1 MKNRI
6 FNYIL
11 TFMFLSCLCI
21 KAIAQN
27 VEVESKLQQYTI
39 RIGDQTKLFLTV
51 RQPAAAHVN
60 FPKLTDTITGKI
72 QIVNIGKP
80 DTTQDKSDP
89 KKITVIQSYTI
100 TCFDAG
106 TQTIPSFAF
115 DTAGGVIKTYELT
128 LQVETVKVDTTKAI
142 YDIKQPLAVSYTFF
156 DWFRD
161 NWYWVALPVAAILFI
176 AWLIW
181 YLRKRPKNEPVIQIV
196 KPGLPP
202 HEIALN
208 KLRELIEL
216 KLWQQEEFKGYYSE
230 LSDIIRE
237 YLEKRYLI
245 KAHEKTTDEILA
257 GLRYLGIAN
266 EDKNL
271 LRQVLT
277 LADLVKF
284 AKEKPLPAENE
295 QAMYDA
301 MNFVVN
307 TQQFEQTEK
316 TKGGSGYV

>member
-1 MKNRI
+1 MKNRF

-11 TFMFLSCLCI
+11 TFMFLACFCF
-21 KAIAQN
+21 KAAAQN
-27 VEVESKLQQYTI
+27 IEVESKLQQYTI

-51 RQPAAAHVN
+51 HQPASAHVG
-60 FPKLTDTITGKI
+60 FPKLADTITGKI

-80 DTTQDKSDP
+80 DTSQDKSDP
-89 KKITVIQSYTI
+89 KSITIIKSYTI

-115 DTAGGVIKTYELT
+115 DTAGGVLKTYELT

-156 DWFRD
+156 DWLRD
-161 NWYWVALPVAAILFI
+161 NWYWVALPVVGVLLVI
-176 AWLIW
+176 WLIW
-181 YLRKRPKNEPVIQIV
+181 YLRKRPKKEPAVQTV
-196 KPGLPP
+196 KPALPP

-216 KLWQQEEFKGYYSE
+216 KLWQQEEFKRYYSE

-237 YLEKRYLI
+237 YLEKRYMI
-245 KAHEKTTDEILA
+245 KTHEKTTDEIF
-257 GLRYLGIAN
+257 GSLRYIGITN
-266 EDKNL
+266 EDRNL
-271 LRQVLT
+271 LRQILT

-284 AKEKPLPAENE
+284 AKGKPLPAENE
-295 QAMYDA
+295 QSMYNA
-301 MNFVVN
+301 INFVIQ
-307 TQQFEQTEK
+307 TQQVEQTEK
-316 TKGGSGYV
+316 AKGGNGYA